1 MANHLTIGIYNNKQ
15 WKHNVVAEE
24 DLDYH
29 VAYNKTWRPG
39 RIFYV
44 DGKRVCNGM
53 IKEEYLPEYD
63 ALEKKI
69 RTELLKDVDMSRITV
84 PYV

>member
-1 MANHLTIGIYNNKQ
+1 MANHLTIGIYNNRQ

-24 DLDYH
+24 DLQSH
-29 VAYNKTWRPG
+29 IEYNKTWRPG

-44 DGKRVCNGM
+44 DGKRVHNGM
-53 IKEEYLPEYD
+53 IKEEYLKEYD

-69 RTELLKDVDMSRITV
+69 RTEILRDVNMSKVTT